1 MKTLKR
7 IVAIFILLVICFVVG
22 YVSYTAKAFDEL
34 KEAAI
39 AGILEVH
46 QW

>member
-7 IVAIFILLVICFVVG
+7 VIAVFVLLAICFVVG
-22 YVSYTAKAFDEL
+22 YVSYTAKIFDEL

-39 AGILEVH
+39 AGILEVR

>member
-7 IVAIFILLVICFVVG
+7 VIAILVLLVICFALG
-22 YVSYTAKAFDEL
+22 YVVYTAKIFDEL

-39 AGILEVH
+39 AGILEVR

>member
-1 MKTLKR
+1 MKTVKR
-7 IVAIFILLVICFVVG
+7 VIAVFVLLAICFVVG
-22 YVSYTAKAFDEL
+22 YVSYTAKIFDEL

-39 AGILEVH
+39 AGILEVR

>member
-1 MKTLKR
+1 MKTVKR
-7 IVAIFILLVICFVVG
+7 VIAVFVLLAICFTLG
-22 YVSYTAKAFDEL
+22 YVSYTAKIFDEL

-39 AGILEVH
+39 AGILEVR